1 MLRNYKL
8 QLQLVK
14 MKGQKQQY
22 SFTQNSSF
30 FMKDCIFNSP
40 SPSIVLPSRFP

>member
-22 SFTQNSSF
+22 SFTQKQLF
-30 FMKDCIFNSP
+30 FYERLHF
-40 SPSIVLPSRFP
+40 